1 MGKITK
7 LLTQE
12 ITIVLM
18 LGIISVITAWAGVQS
33 SLHDGNSDKSLSA
46 YMGGLGESNNMY
58 LTSELKYRT
67 DMVVWV
73 DKQTILNRGG
83 DINAGYS
90 SGSPELFELAIPYL
104 IENPESQLA
113 ECKSY
118 MDELYLP
125 PQKALEDA
133 IKYLDEHKVSNIY
146 SDRLQMLTALLAVAL
161 FMLGITSVIRQEKL
175 QFVIVLGAIF
185 IAVFSIATLLSVP
198 FVSVTW

>member
-1 MGKITK
+1 MEKITK

-12 ITIVLM
+12 LTIVLM

-33 SLHDGNSDKSLSA
+33 SLHNGNSDKSLSV

-133 IKYLDEHKVSNIY
+133 IKSLDEHKVSNIY

-185 IAVFSIATLLSVP
+185 IALFSIAILLSVP
-198 FVSVTW
+198 FVTVTW